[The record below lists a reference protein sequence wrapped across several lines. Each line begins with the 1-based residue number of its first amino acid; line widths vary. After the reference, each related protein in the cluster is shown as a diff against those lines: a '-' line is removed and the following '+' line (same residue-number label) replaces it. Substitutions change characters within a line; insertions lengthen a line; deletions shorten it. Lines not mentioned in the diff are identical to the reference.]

1 MPCHSHVKYSI
12 HSPSR
17 ETGQAL
23 LRGVM
28 NKQRHSF
35 SCRQVMK
42 ASKGLANPKL
52 LNQAL
57 NKKLKDA
64 LEAAQ
69 T

>member
-1 MPCHSHVKYSI
+1 MPRHSRVSI
-12 HSPSR
+12 SIQSPSR
-17 ETGQAL
+17 ETGLAH
-23 LRGVM
+23 LRGVV

-42 ASKGLANPKL
+42 ASKGLVNPKL

>member
-1 MPCHSHVKYSI
+1 MPCHGHVRSSI
-12 HSPSR
+12 QSPSR
-17 ETGQAL
+17 EAGQAH
-23 LRGVM
+23 LRGVI

>member
-1 MPCHSHVKYSI
+1 
-12 HSPSR
+12 
-17 ETGQAL
+17 
-23 LRGVM
+23 
-28 NKQRHSF
+28 
-35 SCRQVMK
+35 MK
-42 ASKGLANPKL
+42 ASKGLANPRL